1 MSLKRIAKELRYLEQ
16 HPVPGIKCSPST
28 DDLREC
34 LCSVECLD
42 EDSPFFGGVFNL
54 DVQFP
59 NQYPMVPP
67 HAVFLNKIYH
77 PNVDSSGNICLD
89 VLKTEWSPAL
99 QLHSVLLSIQSLI
112 SCPNLSDPLDPR
124 IAYEWKRRR
133 AKAHKT
139 AREWVQKYATPARR
153 KRKREK
159 SIIASSASVTSG
171 VLWIS
176 HLRRLASAEAP
187 PINAAEKQSERQ
199 RAPLMLSTLST

>member
-1 MSLKRIAKELRYLEQ
+1 
-16 HPVPGIKCSPST
+16 
-28 DDLREC
+28 
-34 LCSVECLD
+34 
-42 EDSPFFGGVFNL
+42 
-54 DVQFP
+54 
-59 NQYPMVPP
+59 MVPP

-171 VLWIS
+171 GIVDLS
-176 HLRRLASAEAP
+176 SPTPRKRGSATDKRRRKTIRTAASSSDAVDVVD
-187 PINAAEKQSERQ
+187 
-199 RAPLMLSTLST
+199 LT